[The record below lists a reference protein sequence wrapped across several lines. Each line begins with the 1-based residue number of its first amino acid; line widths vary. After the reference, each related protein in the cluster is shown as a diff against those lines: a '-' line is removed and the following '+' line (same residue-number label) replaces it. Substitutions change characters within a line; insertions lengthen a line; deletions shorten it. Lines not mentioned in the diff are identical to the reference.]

1 MATFVILSGAF
12 AGGYYM
18 KKVADQLR
26 QAGHEVFTP
35 TYTGLGERSHLM
47 SRDIDLETHIQDVLQ
62 VLKFEALTDV
72 LLVGKS
78 YSGMIISAVADRVP
92 ERIRHVIYLDAAVP
106 LDGQCL
112 LDLIDASVVADL
124 PQAVQAYGDG
134 WRLPAN
140 REVEPRLTDHPWKT
154 ATQPV
159 RLTGNPAAERIPST
173 YIYCTAKGPQDI
185 ASPEMTRAGV
195 ALAKV
200 RGWNI
205 YEIDA
210 SHDVE
215 QEKPEEVVRILLALA

>member
-12 AGGYYM
+12 TGGYYM
-18 KKVADQLR
+18 KKVADRLR

-35 TYTGLGERSHLM
+35 TYTGLGERSHLL

-62 VLKFEALTDV
+62 VLKYEALTDV

-106 LDGQCL
+106 VDGQCL
-112 LDLIDASVVADL
+112 LDLIGAEIAAGI

-134 WRLPAN
+134 WLLPAN
-140 REVEPRLTDHPWKT
+140 REEEPRLTDHPWKT
-154 ATQPV
+154 AIQPV
-159 RLTGNPAAERIPST
+159 RLTGNPAAEGIPCT
-173 YIYCTAKGPQDI
+173 YIICTAKGPQDL
-185 ASPEMTRAGV
+185 ASEMTRAGL
-195 ALAKV
+195 ALAKT

-205 YEIDA
+205 HEIDA
-210 SHDVE
+210 SHEVE
-215 QEKPEEVVRILLALA
+215 QEKPDEVAQILLGLA